1 LSTREIAIF
10 SHLGFLLQIES
21 ASRPLMGCG
30 DLNNNIIKELTCLLK
45 NGWAEIY
52 LYMNLFIGSWDM
64 QSNEDILVNVK
75 QSMKEK

>member
-1 LSTREIAIF
+1 
-10 SHLGFLLQIES
+10 
-21 ASRPLMGCG
+21 MGCG